1 MTALLTP
8 PTAPPRLPPPVAP
21 RPYRWTNDDFRR
33 LTDDGYFT
41 DRFVILIDGE
51 FIEMPHPGPPHDMAV
66 GLIDYVLK
74 SVLPA
79 PGYWVRIQTGFVTG
93 LDTNP
98 GPDLAVVPGSP
109 RDYVQAPRQAVL
121 IVEVSDTSLAMDT
134 GAKVHIYA
142 AAGVPEYWVI
152 DVNDPRLLVF
162 RDPVADATAPRG
174 YRYAT
179 TQTLAPTDTVTPVA
193 SPNAVIRV
201 ADLLP

>member
-8 PTAPPRLPPPVAP
+8 PPRLPPPIVP
-21 RPYRWTNDDFRR
+21 RPFRWTNDDFRM
-33 LTDDGYFT
+33 LTDLGVFT

-51 FIEMPHPGPPHDMAV
+51 FIEMPHPNPPHDMAV
-66 GLIDYVLK
+66 SLT
-74 SVLPA
+74 LPILQAAFA
-79 PGYWVRIQTGFVTG
+79 PGYFVRVQTGFVTG

-109 RDYVQAPRQAVL
+109 RDYTTHPRQAVL

-152 DVNDPRLLVF
+152 DVNAPQLLVY
-162 RDPVADATAPRG
+162 RDPTPDPAAPRG
-174 YRYAT
+174 HRYAT
-179 TQTLAPTDTVTPVA
+179 TLTLTAADTVTPTA
-193 SPNAVIRV
+193 APNAVVRV

>member
-8 PTAPPRLPPPVAP
+8 PLAAPPRLPPPVAP
-21 RPYRWTNDDFRR
+21 RPYRFTNDDFRR
-33 LTDDGYFT
+33 LTDLGLFIDQ
-41 DRFVILIDGE
+41 FVILIDGE
-51 FIEMPHPGPPHDMAV
+51 FIHMPHPNPPHDMAV
-66 GLIDYVLK
+66 SLT
-74 SVLPA
+74 LPILQAAFA
-79 PGYWVRIQTGFVTG
+79 PGHFVRVQTGFVTG

-109 RDYVQAPRQAVL
+109 RDYVQAPRAAVL

-142 AAGVPEYWVI
+142 AAGVSEYWVI

-174 YRYAT
+174 HRYST
-179 TQTLAPTDTVTPVA
+179 TLTLTPADTVSPTA
-193 SPNAVIRV
+193 MPNAVIRV
-201 ADLLP
+201 AELLP

>member
-8 PTAPPRLPPPVAP
+8 PLPPPPAP

-51 FIEMPHPGPPHDMAV
+51 FIEMPHPNPPHDMSV
-66 GLIDYVLK
+66 SLTDYILK
-74 SVLPA
+74 DIFR
-79 PGYWVRIQTGFVTG
+79 PGYVVRIQTGFVTG

-109 RDYVQAPRQAVL
+109 RDYTQAPRQAVL

-142 AAGVPEYWVI
+142 AARVPEYWVL
-152 DVNDPRLLVF
+152 DLNGRQLLVY
-162 RDPVADATAPRG
+162 RDPTPDATAPRG
-174 YRYAT
+174 HRYAT
-179 TQTLAPTDTVTPVA
+179 TLTLTPSESVSPVTVPTAT
-193 SPNAVIRV
+193 IRV
-201 ADLLP
+201 ADMLP

>member
-8 PTAPPRLPPPVAP
+8 PIAPTRLPPPVAP
-21 RPYRWTNDDFRR
+21 RPYRFTNDDFRR
-33 LTDDGYFT
+33 LTDLGLFIDQ
-41 DRFVILIDGE
+41 FVILIDGE
-51 FIEMPHPGPPHDMAV
+51 FIHMPHPGPRHDMAV
-66 GLIDYVLK
+66 SLTDYVLK
-74 SVLPA
+74 DLFR
-79 PGYWVRIQTGFVTG
+79 PGFVVRIQTGFITG

-109 RDYVQAPRQAVL
+109 RDLVQTPRAAVL

-152 DVNDPRLLVF
+152 DVNDPRLLVY
-162 RDPVADATAPRG
+162 RDPVADPAAPRG
-174 YRYAT
+174 HRYAT
-179 TQTLAPTDTVTPVA
+179 TLTLTPADTVTPTAV
-193 SPNAVIRV
+193 PNAVIRV

>member
-8 PTAPPRLPPPVAP
+8 PIAPPRLPPPVAP
-21 RPYRWTNDDFRR
+21 RPYRFTNDDFRR
-33 LTDDGYFT
+33 LTDLGLFT
-41 DRFVILIDGE
+41 DQFVILIDGE
-51 FIEMPHPGPPHDMAV
+51 FIHMPHPGPPHDMAV
-66 GLIDYVLK
+66 GLTDYVLK
-74 SVLPA
+74 TIFPLP
-79 PGYWVRIQTGFVTG
+79 GHWVRIQTGFVTS

-174 YRYAT
+174 HRYAST
-179 TQTLAPTDTVTPVA
+179 LTLAPTDTVTPSA
-193 SPNAVIRV
+193 APTAVIRV